1 LSWKIDTDPKSA
13 GNIILSAGLFSL
25 SFAPT
30 PFGFL
35 IYFAFI
41 PQFDLFSKTGV
52 KKGFLIGYLLGLF
65 INIAALYWVIPYSPN
80 KYLWLVLANAFPF
93 ALFGLIFSFLFRISN
108 TLALVSF
115 PFLWTFLEYIRQLG
129 DLAFNWLGIA
139 YTQTYFLAFIQYA
152 EITGHLGVV
161 FWICLVNTLF
171 YLLWK
176 YKSDLRKKWYVVFTI
191 MVVFI
196 VPLIYGQLKLGK
208 KEKTHGISI
217 GYIQPNIDPW
227 EKWQNSFR
235 DENLRVLINMT
246 DSLLAVTA
254 KDHEPQIIVWPE
266 TALPFT
272 LINHKKDLALIKD
285 YVAKNKIHLV
295 TGTLDASMIDNRI
308 RRYNAALFLSP
319 LGSGHEIYRKLSLV
333 PFEEKLPFQDF
344 FSSLLNLD
352 INDQYLSSGDSAV
365 VFTMSM
371 NPYDIQF
378 DGGEWSVLKK
388 ASDKETIAFSCL
400 ICFESM
406 FSNLVGEFFQNGA
419 QIMFII
425 TNDGWFGYSS
435 QPYQHAQLAIFRAIE
450 HRTSVIQCAN
460 NGISTFIDPYGRM
473 YNSSQLFRASFAQM
487 TIPIKLEDT
496 VYDQYGDILGIICGI
511 ICLSLVLYYLYYF
524 RKKTRI
530 DNEL

>member
-52 KKGFLIGYLLGLF
+52 TKGFLIGYLLGLF
-65 INIAALYWVIPYSPN
+65 INVTALYWVIPYSPN
-80 KYLWLVLANAFPF
+80 KYLWLVMANAFPF

-108 TLALVSF
+108 TLALMSF

-139 YTQTYFLAFIQYA
+139 YTQTYFLSLIQFA
-152 EITGHLGVV
+152 DITGHLGIV
-161 FWICLVNTLF
+161 FWICLINTLF
-171 YLLWK
+171 YLIWK
-176 YKSDLRKKWYVVFTI
+176 YKRELRKKWYVVFI
-191 MVVFI
+191 SMVVFI
-196 VPLIYGQLKLGK
+196 VPLIYGQLKLSK
-208 KEKTHGISI
+208 KDKAEGISI

-227 EKWQNSFR
+227 EKWQDTFR
-235 DENLRVLINMT
+235 DENLQLLIHMT
-246 DSLLAVTA
+246 DSLLALTEHDQ
-254 KDHEPQIIVWPE
+254 KPQIIVWPE

-272 LINHKKDLALIKD
+272 LIHHEKDFALIKD
-285 YVAKNKIHLV
+285 YIAKNRIQLL
-295 TGTLDASMIDNRI
+295 TGTLDASRIDNRI
-308 RRYNAALFLSP
+308 RRYNASVFLSP
-319 LGSGHEIYRKLSLV
+319 YESGHDIYRKLSLV
-333 PFEEKLPFQDF
+333 PFEEKIPFQDF

-352 INDQYLSSGDSAV
+352 FDNHYLASGDSAV
-365 VFTMSM
+365 VFAASL
-371 NPYDIQF
+371 NPYVLQF
-378 DGGEWSVLKK
+378 DGSAWSVLKK
-388 ASDKETIAFSCL
+388 VSDKETMAFSCV

-406 FSNLVGEFFQNGA
+406 FSNLVGEFFRNGA
-419 QIMFII
+419 QMLFII

-473 YNSSQLFRASFAQM
+473 YNTSQLFRASFARM
-487 TIPIKLEDT
+487 TVPLKLEDT
-496 VYDQYGDILGIICGI
+496 VYDQYGDMVGIICGI
-511 ICLSLVLYYLYYF
+511 ICFSLVLYYLYYF
-524 RKKTRI
+524 RKRTRI
-530 DNEL
+530 ENEI